1 MSLLVLAAIG
11 AALLVAHALGLTGVF
26 LAFPTVGSATTYP
39 ALFAVGL
46 FTSLH
51 CVAMCGG
58 LNLSQSLASPDQES
72 AFPKE
77 TPSLQTSRRHTA
89 LQTLRPNALYNLG
102 RLISYSAIGGVLGLL
117 GSAFALSAQTRA
129 VIGVAAGAFMV
140 AMGLTLMGILRPG
153 VLSRLLPSGAV
164 RGIARATAS
173 LRQRGPF
180 LLGLVNGLMPCG
192 PLQAMQVYAVT
203 TGSAA
208 AGALSLFA
216 FCLGT
221 VPLMFVAGSVISALK
236 ARWRRG
242 LMRVGGAMLVVFGL
256 VATSNGASL
265 LGIGTFGALQH
276 GSDAVVAAAGAD
288 GVQRAT
294 VEVDYGSF
302 QDVRLKAGVPAELT
316 FHVPEGKLIGCNSS
330 LSIPAFDIHA
340 DLSTGDTVVSFTPTQ
355 AGTYPYACWMGMIK
369 ATITVEE

>member
-1 MSLLVLAAIG
+1 M
-11 AALLVAHALGLTGVF
+11 
-26 LAFPTVGSATTYP
+26 
-39 ALFAVGL
+39 
-46 FTSLH
+46 
-51 CVAMCGG
+51 
-58 LNLSQSLASPDQES
+58 
-72 AFPKE
+72 
-77 TPSLQTSRRHTA
+77 
-89 LQTLRPNALYNLG
+89 G